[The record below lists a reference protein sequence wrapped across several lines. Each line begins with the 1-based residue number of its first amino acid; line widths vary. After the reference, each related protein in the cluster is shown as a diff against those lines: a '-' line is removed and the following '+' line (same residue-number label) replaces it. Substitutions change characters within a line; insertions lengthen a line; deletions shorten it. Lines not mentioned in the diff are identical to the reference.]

1 MINKPNLWKNIDYG
15 LLLIVFLL
23 FVIGLLAITSAT
35 RVIDTFQEDGLS
47 REVKIQSLS
56 FLVGLMGIGVILLLD
71 YQLVGQ
77 FYGGIYALS
86 IVMLLLVYVPGL
98 GVDRGNALSW
108 IDLRVIDLQTS
119 EIAKIGFIIAL
130 AKFIENHE
138 EDISSFKT
146 LLKLLAFVSPFLFL
160 IYLQPDFGSMLVFI
174 VIMAGMLFVA
184 KWHWRL
190 IGIALSLGVI
200 FTMNA
205 SKFLSKTQMDRLFAF
220 LEPENLSIPAN
231 YHVAASKTTIGAG
244 MMKGRGLFEGVYHK
258 GDWLP
263 VQETDFIFS
272 VWVEEM
278 GFVGGAV
285 VIGLYFLF
293 LMTLMKMA
301 YKAKDTFGSL
311 LITGIV
317 FMFLFQIFENLG
329 MTMGLMPVTGITL
342 PFISYGGSSMITN
355 MLLVGIALNVYMRRT
370 KQGMFSSK

>member
-1 MINKPNLWKNIDYG
+1 MNKQNLWKNIDYG
-15 LLLIVFLL
+15 LIIIVFLL
-23 FVIGLLAITSAT
+23 FIVGLLAITSAT

-56 FLVGLMGIGVILLLD
+56 FVIGLIGIVIVLLLD
-71 YQLVGQ
+71 YQIVGQ
-77 FYGGIYALS
+77 FYMVIYALS
-86 IVMLLLVYVPGL
+86 IIVLLMVYIPGL
-98 GVDRGNALSW
+98 GQAHGNALSW
-108 IDLRVIDLQTS
+108 IDIGIIDIQTS

-138 EDISSFKT
+138 SEISSFKT
-146 LLKLLAFVSPFLFL
+146 LIKLAAFVAPFLFL
-160 IYLQPDFGSMLVFI
+160 IYSQPDFGSMLVFV
-174 VIMAGMLFVA
+174 VIIGGMLLVA

-190 IGIALSLGVI
+190 IGIASGLGVI
-200 FTMNA
+200 FTVNA
-205 SKFLSKTQMDRLFAF
+205 DKFLSATQMDRLFAF
-220 LEPENLSIPAN
+220 LEPDNLSIQAN

-244 MMKGRGLFEGVYHK
+244 MMNGRGLFEGVYHK

-263 VQETDFIFS
+263 VQETDFIFA

-278 GFVGGAV
+278 GFVGGAMV
-285 VIGLYFLF
+285 LGLYFLF

-301 YKAKDTFGSL
+301 YKAKDLFGSL
-311 LITGIV
+311 IITGIV

-355 MLLVGIALNVYMRRT
+355 MLLVGVALNVHMRRM
-370 KQGMFSSK
+370 KQGMFSTK